1 MNYHQLLNE
10 YVLQNFFAFYQ
21 TLLIVILILIM
32 LLLISILMFHKKQ
45 KSWVKRNHLVTDHSL
60 HDRKA
65 FIKLFL
71 FIL

>member
-1 MNYHQLLNE
+1 MNKKQFLMCKKLFGCIKHHQLLNE

-45 KSWVKRNHLVTDHSL
+45 KS
-60 HDRKA
+60 
-65 FIKLFL
+65 
-71 FIL
+71 